1 MKATTFAIALAA
13 TIAAMT
19 AAAPEARADC
29 QVTLHPM
36 CLIFGG

>member
-1 MKATTFAIALAA
+1 MKAVTFAIALAA

-19 AAAPEARADC
+19 VTAPDAQAGC
-29 QVTLHPM
+29 NYTVHPM